1 MNLQYK
7 TKSKPLKSAQNLFI
21 GRKTICNSAEG
32 RCNSI
37 YLIQESDYP
46 SAPLWW
52 FWHGFSQ
59 YCVYQCFTL
68 YYCRGASCG
77 WLSASIKLTWWW
89 SGQHHTGSCV
99 IYEKSVLRDA
109 EHRWMYAHGESNPN
123 RWNRNPVF
131 YPLNYGR
138 KAIVCECKVNEN

>member
-21 GRKTICNSAEG
+21 GRKTICNSACAAVM
-32 RCNSI
+32 RHR
-37 YLIQESDYP
+37 D
-46 SAPLWW
+46 
-52 FWHGFSQ
+52 GFTTP
-59 YCVYQCFTL
+59 VAARFT
-68 YYCRGASCG
+68 
-77 WLSASIKLTWWW
+77 K
-89 SGQHHTGSCV
+89 
-99 IYEKSVLRDA
+99 KSVLRDV